1 VVFVDFKQT
10 VTVADRTVLCG
21 ATVLNSAFKEAQ
33 GKALCNTTLYV
44 GAAGNKPFNTSDAC
58 WAAVNSTEVRCL
70 ENNRRSLLS
79 SSSLAKLDEPANDN
93 MIKPP
98 TSLLGG
104 SSSKDTKK
112 ANAGLHKEASS
123 SLLQEKEEKNRHLQ
137 TTTSTSVVLQT
148 TIGFRVLAS
157 LASSQASIDAW
168 SPAAG
173 VPIISH
179 LLSQLVKA

>member
-1 VVFVDFKQT
+1 MVV
-10 VTVADRTVLCG
+10 RTYHKK
-21 ATVLNSAFKEAQ
+21 KEAQ

-44 GAAGNKPFNTSDAC
+44 GAANKPFNNSDTC

-70 ENNRRSLLS
+70 ENSRRSLLS
-79 SSSLAKLDEPANDN
+79 SSMRKMAKLDEAADNN

-98 TSLLGG
+98 KSLLGIMR
-104 SSSKDTKK
+104 SPSDDTKK
-112 ANAGLHKEASS
+112 ADHKEASS
-123 SLLQEKEEKNRHLQ
+123 LLQETEEKNRHLQ

-173 VPIISH
+173 VHIIILIFSVS
-179 LLSQLVKA
+179 L